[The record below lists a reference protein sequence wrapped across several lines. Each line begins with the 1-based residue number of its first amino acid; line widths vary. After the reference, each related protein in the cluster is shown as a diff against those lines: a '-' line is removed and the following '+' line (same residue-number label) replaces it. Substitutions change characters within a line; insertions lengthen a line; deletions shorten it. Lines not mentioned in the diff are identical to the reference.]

1 MLNYRETEILNNLIK
16 GEKYNFKL
24 ISEKYGVSDR
34 AARYYI
40 NNIDSIL
47 RLLDYK
53 ITKKVKN
60 SIYLDT
66 NQDFKSLFEILEKIH
81 KLSIED
87 RIDILKL
94 ILFFDEKG
102 LNITKICKELE
113 ISRTTIKKDL
123 KLISEEFKIQEIELI
138 YKNVDGYHINGN
150 FQKILIKKIELLE
163 KLFDSL
169 NDQNFSKVVK
179 TKVFHYF
186 FKYIKQK
193 NIENAKKFIVEIEKV
208 MFLNINEE
216 SYNKIFSYVLLLLN
230 FEKDCENKKDFTA
243 KKFLIHTEEYKKI
256 EKILQKI
263 LNKNE
268 IKSEMLIEI
277 TDLIMGININ
287 SLKNNSFEDWINEE
301 LIIKKMIS
309 KGSKMV
315 KTDLTRD
322 EILYNGLLYHIKPA
336 MYRIKNNIQI
346 TNSVFQELILE
357 KDPILEVVNR
367 AIEEIESLFEVKF
380 PEDEIALMGFHIK
393 ASIERNTSEKT
404 KKVILICG
412 LGYGSSK
419 VLEQSLKEN
428 YDLDIVDVLP
438 YYLIK
443 TSMPN
448 YKNIDLI
455 LSTIDLEETYDIPVI
470 KINPLLKEQDF
481 ILLSKYGI
489 RKNIT
494 KISLKQIMDI
504 IKNNTTIT
512 DEYKLINDL
521 KNKLENKIIDDLSE
535 AGIILKKMLNKNNV
549 QFVNKVNNWK
559 EAITKAGNIL
569 QKNGFIKQDYVEEMI
584 KLIEK
589 HGAYIIIEEGMA
601 IPHAPISK
609 NVLKTG
615 ISLLIVKE
623 KVLFPNG
630 KSANIFLSFATINK
644 TEHLGILNDLFELI
658 TKYNFIE
665 KISKITKYEEL
676 EEFFRKELIC

>member
-47 RLLDYK
+47 QLLDYK
-53 ITKKVKN
+53 ITKKSKN
-60 SIYLDT
+60 SVYLDT

-102 LNITKICKELE
+102 LNITKICKKLE
-113 ISRTTIKKDL
+113 ISRTAIKKHL

-138 YKNVDGYHINGN
+138 YKNADGYHINGN

-268 IKSEMLIEI
+268 INSEMLIEI

-309 KGSKMV
+309 KVSKIV

-357 KDPILEVVNR
+357 KDPILEIVNR

-512 DEYKLINDL
+512 DENKLINEL
-521 KNKLENKIIDDLSE
+521 KNKLENKVIDDLSE
-535 AGIILKKMLNKNNV
+535 VGIILKKMLNKNNV
-549 QFVNKVNNWK
+549 QFVNKVSDWK

-569 QKNGFIKQDYVEEMI
+569 QKNGFIKQDYIEEMI

-630 KSANIFLSFATINK
+630 KGANIFLSFATINK

-665 KISKITKYEEL
+665 KISKITEYEEL

>member
-16 GEKYNFKL
+16 GKKYTFKL
-24 ISEKYGVSDR
+24 ISEKYSVSDR

-53 ITKKVKN
+53 ITEKDKN
-60 SIYLDT
+60 SISLDT
-66 NQDFKSLFEILEKIH
+66 DQDFKNLFDILENIH

-87 RIDILKL
+87 RITILKL
-94 ILFFDEKG
+94 ILFFDTEG
-102 LNITKICKELE
+102 LNITKVCDELE

-123 KLISEEFKIQEIELI
+123 KQMSEKFKIQGIEVV
-138 YKNVDGYHINGN
+138 YKNSKGYHINGN
-150 FQKILIKKIELLE
+150 FREILIKKIELLE
-163 KLFDSL
+163 KIFDFI
-169 NDQNFSKVVK
+169 NNKKTSKIVK
-179 TKVFHYF
+179 TQVLRYF

-230 FEKDCENKKDFTA
+230 SEKFHGNEKDLTA
-243 KKFLIHTEEYKKI
+243 KKFLIHTEEYQKI

-268 IKSEMLIEI
+268 IKSEMLLEI

-287 SLKNNSFEDWINEE
+287 SLKNNSFEGWINEE
-301 LIIKKMIS
+301 LII
-309 KGSKMV
+309 
-315 KTDLTRD
+315 
-322 EILYNGLLYHIKPA
+322 
-336 MYRIKNNIQI
+336 
-346 TNSVFQELILE
+346 E
-357 KDPILEVVNR
+357 KDPILDVVNK
-367 AIEEIESLFEVKF
+367 AVQEVEELFEVKF

-419 VLEQSLKEN
+419 VLEHSLKEN

-448 YKNIDLI
+448 YANIDLI
-455 LSTIDLEETYDIPVI
+455 LSTIDLEESYDIPVV
-470 KINPLLKEQDF
+470 KINPLPKEEDF

-489 RKNIT
+489 RKNIA
-494 KISLKQIMDI
+494 KVSLKQIMDI
-504 IKNNTTIT
+504 IENNTTIK
-512 DEYKLINDL
+512 DKNKLVNEL

-535 AGIILKKMLNKNNV
+535 VGIILKEMLNRNNV
-549 QFVNKVNNWK
+549 QFVDKVKDWK
-559 EAITKAGNIL
+559 EAITKAGEILEKNNI
-569 QKNGFIKQDYVEEMI
+569 IRHDYIEEMV

-589 HGAYIIIEEGMA
+589 HGAYIVIEEGMA
-601 IPHAPISK
+601 IPHAPISE
-609 NVLKTG
+609 NVLKAG
-615 ISLLIVKE
+615 ISLLVVKE

-630 KSANIFLSFATINK
+630 KGANIFLSFATTNNI
-644 TEHLGILNDLFELI
+644 EHLGILNDLFELI

-665 KISKITKYEEL
+665 KISKITDYEEL
-676 EEFFRKELIC
+676 EEYFRKELVC

>member
-47 RLLDYK
+47 QLLDYK

-123 KLISEEFKIQEIELI
+123 KLISEEFKMQGIELI
-138 YKNVDGYHINGN
+138 YKNVDGYHINGS

-169 NDQNFSKVVK
+169 NDKNFSKVIK
-179 TKVFHYF
+179 TQVFDYF

-268 IKSEMLIEI
+268 TKSETLIEI

-309 KGSKMV
+309 KVSKIV

-367 AIEEIESLFEVKF
+367 AIEEIEGLFEVKF

-455 LSTIDLEETYDIPVI
+455 LSTIDLEKTYDIPVI

-535 AGIILKKMLNKNNV
+535 AGTILKKMLNKNNV
-549 QFVNKVNNWK
+549 QFVNKVSNWK

-569 QKNGFIKQDYVEEMI
+569 QKNGFIKQEYIEEMI

-609 NVLKTG
+609 NILKTG

-630 KSANIFLSFATINK
+630 KGANIFLSFATINK

-665 KISKITKYEEL
+665 KISKITEYEEL
-676 EEFFRKELIC
+676 EEYFRKELIC

>member
-47 RLLDYK
+47 QLLDYK

-94 ILFFDEKG
+94 ILFFDKKG

-169 NDQNFSKVVK
+169 NDQNFSKVIK

-268 IKSEMLIEI
+268 IKSGMLIEI

-309 KGSKMV
+309 KVSKIV

-549 QFVNKVNNWK
+549 QFVNKVSDWK

-615 ISLLIVKE
+615 ISLLILKE

-630 KSANIFLSFATINK
+630 KGANIFLSFATINK

-665 KISKITKYEEL
+665 KISKITEYEEL
-676 EEFFRKELIC
+676 EEFFRKEIIC

>member
-47 RLLDYK
+47 QLLDYK

-169 NDQNFSKVVK
+169 NDQNFSKVIK

-193 NIENAKKFIVEIEKV
+193 NIENAKKIIVEIEKV

-309 KGSKMV
+309 KVSKIV

-549 QFVNKVNNWK
+549 QFVNKVSDWK

-569 QKNGFIKQDYVEEMI
+569 QKNGFIKQEYIEEMI

-630 KSANIFLSFATINK
+630 KGANIFLSFATTNK

-665 KISKITKYEEL
+665 KISKITEYEEL

>member
-47 RLLDYK
+47 QLLDYK

-309 KGSKMV
+309 KVSKIV

-455 LSTIDLEETYDIPVI
+455 LSTIDLEETYGIPVI

-589 HGAYIIIEEGMA
+589 HGAYIILEEGMA

-630 KSANIFLSFATINK
+630 KGANIFLSFATIKK

-665 KISKITKYEEL
+665 KISKITEYEEL
-676 EEFFRKELIC
+676 EEFFRKEIIC

>member
-1 MLNYRETEILNNLIK
+1 MEDIL
-16 GEKYNFKL
+16 
-24 ISEKYGVSDR
+24 
-34 AARYYI
+34 
-40 NNIDSIL
+40 
-47 RLLDYK
+47 
-53 ITKKVKN
+53 
-60 SIYLDT
+60 
-66 NQDFKSLFEILEKIH
+66 
-81 KLSIED
+81 ED

-123 KLISEEFKIQEIELI
+123 KLISEEFKMQGIELI
-138 YKNVDGYHINGN
+138 YKNVDGYHINGS

-169 NDQNFSKVVK
+169 NDKNFSKVIK
-179 TKVFHYF
+179 TQVFHYF

-309 KGSKMV
+309 KVSKIV

-549 QFVNKVNNWK
+549 QFVNKVSDWK

-609 NVLKTG
+609 NVLKTR

-630 KSANIFLSFATINK
+630 KGANIFLSFATINK

-665 KISKITKYEEL
+665 KISKITEYEEL

>member
-47 RLLDYK
+47 QLLDYK

-268 IKSEMLIEI
+268 INSEMLIEI

-309 KGSKMV
+309 KVSKIV

-357 KDPILEVVNR
+357 KDPILEIVNR

-535 AGIILKKMLNKNNV
+535 AEIILKKMLNKNNV
-549 QFVNKVNNWK
+549 QFVNKVSDWK

-569 QKNGFIKQDYVEEMI
+569 QKNGFIKQGYVEEMI

-630 KSANIFLSFATINK
+630 KGANIFLSFATINK

-665 KISKITKYEEL
+665 KISKITEYEEL
-676 EEFFRKELIC
+676 EEFFRKEIIC

>member
-47 RLLDYK
+47 QLLDYK

-169 NDQNFSKVVK
+169 NDQNFSKVIK

-193 NIENAKKFIVEIEKV
+193 NIENAKKIIVEIEKV

-309 KGSKMV
+309 KVSKIV

-367 AIEEIESLFEVKF
+367 AIEEIESLFGVKF

-549 QFVNKVNNWK
+549 QFVNKVSDWK

-569 QKNGFIKQDYVEEMI
+569 QKNGFIKQEYIEEMI

-630 KSANIFLSFATINK
+630 KGANIFLSFATINK

-665 KISKITKYEEL
+665 KISKITEYEEL

>member
-47 RLLDYK
+47 RLLGYK
-53 ITKKVKN
+53 ITKKDKN
-60 SIYLDT
+60 NIFLDT
-66 NQDFKSLFEILEKIH
+66 HQNFKNLYEVLEKIH
-81 KLSIED
+81 KLSVED
-87 RIDILKL
+87 RINILKL
-94 ILFFDEKG
+94 IIFFDEKG
-102 LNITKICKELE
+102 LNITKICDELE

-123 KLISEEFKIQEIELI
+123 KLLTEEFQTQGIELI
-138 YKNVDGYHINGN
+138 YKNNNGYRINGN
-150 FQKILIKKIELLE
+150 FQDILIKQIELLE
-163 KLFDSL
+163 KMFDYL
-169 NDQNFSKVVK
+169 NDKNSSKVLK

-186 FKYIKQK
+186 FKYIKEE
-193 NIENAKKFIVEIEKV
+193 NIENAKKFLVEIEKV
-208 MFLNINEE
+208 MFLNINED
-216 SYNKIFSYVLLLLN
+216 SYNKIFSYVIILLN
-230 FEKDCENKKDFTA
+230 FEEIYENNKDLTA
-243 KKFLIHTEEYKKI
+243 KKFLVQTDEYKKI
-256 EKILQKI
+256 EKILKQI

-309 KGSKMV
+309 KVSKIV

-346 TNSVFQELILE
+346 KNSVFQELILE

-367 AIEEIESLFEVKF
+367 VVQEIEELFEVKF

-404 KKVILICG
+404 KKVVLICG

-448 YKNIDLI
+448 YANIDLI
-455 LSTIDLEETYDIPVI
+455 LSTIDLEENYDIPVV
-470 KINPLLKEQDF
+470 KINPLLKEEDF

-494 KISLKQIMDI
+494 KVSLKQIMEI
-504 IKNNTTIT
+504 IKNNTDIK
-512 DEYKLINDL
+512 DENKLVNNL
-521 KNKLENKIIDDLSE
+521 KNELENKIIDDLSE
-535 AGIILKKMLNKNNV
+535 VGSILKKMLNKNNV
-549 QFVNKVNNWK
+549 KFVNKVKDWK
-559 EAITKAGNIL
+559 EAIRKAGNIL
-569 QKNGFIKQDYVEEMI
+569 EKNKFIRHEYINEMI
-584 KLIEK
+584 KLTEK
-589 HGAYIIIEEGMA
+589 HGAYIIIEEGIA
-601 IPHAPISK
+601 IPHAPISE

-623 KVLFPNG
+623 KVIFPNG
-630 KSANIFLSFATINK
+630 KGANIFLSFATTDK

-658 TKYNFIE
+658 TKYKFIE
-665 KISKITKYEEL
+665 KISKITEYEEL
-676 EEFFRKELIC
+676 EEYFRKELIC

>member
-1 MLNYRETEILNNLIK
+1 MSK
-16 GEKYNFKL
+16 
-24 ISEKYGVSDR
+24 
-34 AARYYI
+34 
-40 NNIDSIL
+40 
-47 RLLDYK
+47 
-53 ITKKVKN
+53 
-60 SIYLDT
+60 
-66 NQDFKSLFEILEKIH
+66 
-81 KLSIED
+81 
-87 RIDILKL
+87 
-94 ILFFDEKG
+94 
-102 LNITKICKELE
+102 
-113 ISRTTIKKDL
+113 
-123 KLISEEFKIQEIELI
+123 EFKMQKIELV
-138 YKNVDGYHINGN
+138 YKNANGYRLNGN
-150 FQKILIKKIELLE
+150 FREILIKKIELLE
-163 KLFDSL
+163 KIFDSL
-169 NDQNFSKVVK
+169 NDKNSSKVVK
-179 TKVFHYF
+179 AQVYHYF

-193 NIENAKKFIVEIEKV
+193 NIENTKKFIVEIEKV

-216 SYNKIFSYVLLLLN
+216 SYNKIFSYVLILLN
-230 FEKDCENKKDFTA
+230 FEKIYENSNDLTA
-243 KKFLIHTEEYKKI
+243 KKFLINTEEYKKI
-256 EKILQKI
+256 EKILKNI

-268 IKSEMLIEI
+268 IKTEILIEI

-309 KGSKMV
+309 KVSKIV

-322 EILYNGLLYHIKPA
+322 EILYNGLLYHIKSA

-357 KDPILEVVNR
+357 KDPILDVVNK
-367 AIEEIESLFEVKF
+367 AIEEIEGLFEVKF

-448 YKNIDLI
+448 YANIDLI
-455 LSTIDLEETYDIPVI
+455 LSTIDLEENYDIPVI

-512 DEYKLINDL
+512 DENKLINEL
-521 KNKLENKIIDDLSE
+521 KNKLENKVIDDLSE
-535 AGIILKKMLNKNNV
+535 VGIILKKMLSKNNV
-549 QFVNKVNNWK
+549 QFVDKVKDWK
-559 EAITKAGNIL
+559 EAIIKAGEIL
-569 QKNGFIKQDYVEEMI
+569 ERNGFIKKNYIVEMI

-601 IPHAPISK
+601 IPHASISK

-630 KSANIFLSFATINK
+630 KGANIFLSFATTSK

-665 KISKITKYEEL
+665 KISKITEYEEL
-676 EEFFRKELIC
+676 DEFFRKELIC

>member
-1 MLNYRETEILNNLIK
+1 MLNYRETEILNSLIK

-47 RLLDYK
+47 QLLDYK

-138 YKNVDGYHINGN
+138 YKNIDGYHINGN

-169 NDQNFSKVVK
+169 NNQNFSKVVK

-193 NIENAKKFIVEIEKV
+193 NIENAKKFIIEIEKV
-208 MFLNINEE
+208 MFLNINED

-309 KGSKMV
+309 KVSKIV

-357 KDPILEVVNR
+357 KDSILEVVNR

-535 AGIILKKMLNKNNV
+535 AGTILKKMLNKNNV
-549 QFVNKVNNWK
+549 QFVNKVSNWK

-569 QKNGFIKQDYVEEMI
+569 QKNGFIKQEYIEEMI

-630 KSANIFLSFATINK
+630 KGANIFLSFATINK

-665 KISKITKYEEL
+665 KISKITEYEEL
-676 EEFFRKELIC
+676 EEYFRKELIC

>member
-16 GEKYNFKL
+16 GKKYNFKL

-34 AARYYI
+34 AVRYYI

-53 ITKKVKN
+53 ITKKAKN
-60 SIYLDT
+60 SISLDT
-66 NQDFKSLFEILEKIH
+66 NQDFKNLFEILEKIH
-81 KLSIED
+81 KLSMED
-87 RIDILKL
+87 RISILKL

-102 LNITKICKELE
+102 LNITKICEELE

-123 KLISEEFKIQEIELI
+123 KLMSKEFKMQKIEIV
-138 YKNVDGYHINGN
+138 YKNANGYRLSGN
-150 FQKILIKKIELLE
+150 FRDILIKKIELLE
-163 KLFDSL
+163 KIFDSL
-169 NDQNFSKVVK
+169 NDKNSSKVVK
-179 TKVFHYF
+179 AQVYRYF

-193 NIENAKKFIVEIEKV
+193 NIENTKKFIVEIEKV

-216 SYNKIFSYVLLLLN
+216 SYNKIFSYVLILLN
-230 FEKDCENKKDFTA
+230 FEKIYENSNDLTA
-243 KKFLIHTEEYKKI
+243 KKFLINTEEYKKI
-256 EKILQKI
+256 EKILKNI

-268 IKSEMLIEI
+268 IKTEILIEI

-309 KGSKMV
+309 KVSKIV

-346 TNSVFQELILE
+346 TNSVFQELI
-357 KDPILEVVNR
+357 
-367 AIEEIESLFEVKF
+367 

-419 VLEQSLKEN
+419 VLEQSLKGN

-448 YKNIDLI
+448 YANIDLI
-455 LSTIDLEETYDIPVI
+455 LSTIDLEENYGIPVV
-470 KINPLLKEQDF
+470 KINPLLKEEDF

-494 KISLKQIMDI
+494 KISLKQLMEI
-504 IKNNTTIT
+504 IKNNTTII
-512 DEYKLINDL
+512 DKNKLVNEL
-521 KNKLENKIIDDLSE
+521 KNKFENKINDDLLE
-535 AGIILKKMLNKNNV
+535 VGIILKKMLNKNNF
-549 QFVNKVNNWK
+549 QFVNEVKDWR

-569 QKNGFIKQDYVEEMI
+569 EENEIIRHDYISEMI
-584 KLIEK
+584 KMIEK
-589 HGAYIIIEEGMA
+589 HGAYIIIEEGIA
-601 IPHAPISK
+601 IPHAPISE

-615 ISLLIVKE
+615 ISLLVVKE

-630 KSANIFLSFATINK
+630 KGANIFLSFATANK

-665 KISKITKYEEL
+665 KISKITKFEEL
-676 EEFFRKELIC
+676 EEYFRKELIC

>member
-66 NQDFKSLFEILEKIH
+66 NQDFKNLFEILEKIN

-87 RIDILKL
+87 RINILKL

-102 LNITKICKELE
+102 LNITKICEELE

-123 KLISEEFKIQEIELI
+123 KLMSEEFKMQGIELV
-138 YKNVDGYHINGN
+138 YKNANGYRLNGN
-150 FQKILIKKIELLE
+150 FREILIKKIELLE
-163 KLFDSL
+163 QIFDSL
-169 NDQNFSKVVK
+169 NNKNFSKVIK
-179 TKVFHYF
+179 TQVFRHF

-230 FEKDCENKKDFTA
+230 FEKAHENQKDLIA
-243 KKFLIHTEEYKKI
+243 KKFLIHTEEYQKI

-263 LNKNE
+263 LNKNK

-287 SLKNNSFEDWINEE
+287 SLKNNSFKGWINEE

-309 KGSKMV
+309 KVSKIV

-357 KDPILEVVNR
+357 KDPILEVVNK
-367 AIEEIESLFEVKF
+367 AVEEIEGLFEVKF

-428 YDLDIVDVLP
+428 YNLDIVDVLP

-448 YKNIDLI
+448 YANIDLI
-455 LSTIDLEETYDIPVI
+455 LSTIDLEENYDIPVV
-470 KINPLLKEQDF
+470 KINPLLKGEDF

-512 DEYKLINDL
+512 DENRLINEL
-521 KNKLENKIIDDLSE
+521 KNKLENKVIDDLSE
-535 AGIILKKMLNKNNV
+535 VGIILKKMLSKNNV
-549 QFVNKVNNWK
+549 QFVDKVKDWK
-559 EAITKAGNIL
+559 EAIIKAGEIL
-569 QKNGFIKQDYVEEMI
+569 ERNGFIKKNYIVEMI

-615 ISLLIVKE
+615 ISLLVVKE

-630 KSANIFLSFATINK
+630 KGANIFLSFATTNK

-676 EEFFRKELIC
+676 EEYFRKELIC

>member
-1 MLNYRETEILNNLIK
+1 MLNYRETEILNSLIK

-47 RLLDYK
+47 QLLDYK

-94 ILFFDEKG
+94 ILFFDEKR

-123 KLISEEFKIQEIELI
+123 KLISEEFKKQGIELI
-138 YKNVDGYHINGN
+138 YKNIDGYHINGN

-169 NDQNFSKVVK
+169 NDKNFLKVVK
-179 TKVFHYF
+179 TQVFHYF

-208 MFLNINEE
+208 MFLNINKE

-309 KGSKMV
+309 KVSKIV
-315 KTDLTRD
+315 KADLTRD

-357 KDPILEVVNR
+357 KDSILEVVNR
-367 AIEEIESLFEVKF
+367 AVEEIEDLFEVKF

-455 LSTIDLEETYDIPVI
+455 LSTIDLEKTYDIPVI

-535 AGIILKKMLNKNNV
+535 AGTILKKMLNKNNV
-549 QFVNKVNNWK
+549 QFVNKVSNWK

-569 QKNGFIKQDYVEEMI
+569 QKNGFIKQEYIEEMI

-609 NVLKTG
+609 NILKTG

-630 KSANIFLSFATINK
+630 KGANIFLSFATINK

-665 KISKITKYEEL
+665 KISKITEYEEL
-676 EEFFRKELIC
+676 EEYFRKELIC

>member
-47 RLLDYK
+47 QLLDYK

-309 KGSKMV
+309 KVSKIV
-315 KTDLTRD
+315 KTNLTRD

-665 KISKITKYEEL
+665 KISKITEYEEL
-676 EEFFRKELIC
+676 EEFFRKEIIC

>member
-47 RLLDYK
+47 QLLDYK

-169 NDQNFSKVVK
+169 NDQNFSKVIK

-268 IKSEMLIEI
+268 IKSGMLIEI

-309 KGSKMV
+309 KVSKIV

-549 QFVNKVNNWK
+549 QFVNKVSDWK

-615 ISLLIVKE
+615 ISLLILKE

-630 KSANIFLSFATINK
+630 KGANIFLSFATINK

-665 KISKITKYEEL
+665 KISKITEYEEL
-676 EEFFRKELIC
+676 EEFFRKEIIC

>member
-47 RLLDYK
+47 QLLDYK

-169 NDQNFSKVVK
+169 NDQNFSKVIK

-193 NIENAKKFIVEIEKV
+193 NIENAKKIIVEIEKV

-309 KGSKMV
+309 KVSKIV

-512 DEYKLINDL
+512 DEYKL
-521 KNKLENKIIDDLSE
+521 
-535 AGIILKKMLNKNNV
+535 NKNNV
-549 QFVNKVNNWK
+549 QFFNKFSDWK

-569 QKNGFIKQDYVEEMI
+569 QKNGFIKQEYIEEMI

-630 KSANIFLSFATINK
+630 KGANIFLSFATINK

-665 KISKITKYEEL
+665 KISKITEYEEL

>member
-47 RLLDYK
+47 QLLDYK

-113 ISRTTIKKDL
+113 ISRTTIKKNL

-169 NDQNFSKVVK
+169 NDQNFSKVIK

-208 MFLNINEE
+208 MFLNINED

-230 FEKDCENKKDFTA
+230 FEKDCENKKDFTG

-309 KGSKMV
+309 KVSKIV

-455 LSTIDLEETYDIPVI
+455 LSTIDLEKTYDIPVI

-549 QFVNKVNNWK
+549 QFVNKVNDWK

-615 ISLLIVKE
+615 ISLLIIKE

-630 KSANIFLSFATINK
+630 KGANIFLSFATINK

-665 KISKITKYEEL
+665 KISKITEYEEL
-676 EEFFRKELIC
+676 EEFFRKEIIC

>member
-1 MLNYRETEILNNLIK
+1 MAFQTEQLDIILIILIV
-16 GEKYNFKL
+16 F
-24 ISEKYGVSDR
+24 YGYLTS
-34 AARYYI
+34 
-40 NNIDSIL
+40 
-47 RLLDYK
+47 K

-66 NQDFKSLFEILEKIH
+66 NQDFKNLFEILEKIH

-87 RIDILKL
+87 RIDIL

-102 LNITKICKELE
+102 LNITKICEELE

-123 KLISEEFKIQEIELI
+123 KLISEEFKMQGIELV
-138 YKNVDGYHINGN
+138 YKNSNGYRLNGN
-150 FQKILIKKIELLE
+150 FREILIKKIELLE
-163 KLFDSL
+163 KIFDSL
-169 NDQNFSKVVK
+169 NDKNSSKVIK
-179 TKVFHYF
+179 TQVFRYF

-230 FEKDCENKKDFTA
+230 FEKAHENEKDLIA
-243 KKFLIHTEEYKKI
+243 KKFLIHTEEYQKI

-263 LNKNE
+263 LNKNK

-287 SLKNNSFEDWINEE
+287 SLKNNSFKGWINEE

-309 KGSKMV
+309 KVSKIV

-357 KDPILEVVNR
+357 KDPILEVVNK
-367 AIEEIESLFEVKF
+367 AVEEIEGLFEVKF

-448 YKNIDLI
+448 YANIDLI
-455 LSTIDLEETYDIPVI
+455 LSTIDLEENYDIPVI

-512 DEYKLINDL
+512 DENKLINEL
-521 KNKLENKIIDDLSE
+521 KNKLENKVIDDLSE

-549 QFVNKVNNWK
+549 QFVDKVKDWK

-569 QKNGFIKQDYVEEMI
+569 EENKIIRYDYINEMI
-584 KLIEK
+584 KMIEK
-589 HGAYIIIEEGMA
+589 HGAYIIIEEGIA
-601 IPHAPISK
+601 IPHAPISE

-630 KSANIFLSFATINK
+630 KGANIFLSFATTSK

-665 KISKITKYEEL
+665 KISKITEYEEL
-676 EEFFRKELIC
+676 EEYFRKELIC

>member
-1 MLNYRETEILNNLIK
+1 M
-16 GEKYNFKL
+16 
-24 ISEKYGVSDR
+24 
-34 AARYYI
+34 
-40 NNIDSIL
+40 
-47 RLLDYK
+47 
-53 ITKKVKN
+53 
-60 SIYLDT
+60 
-66 NQDFKSLFEILEKIH
+66 
-81 KLSIED
+81 
-87 RIDILKL
+87 KL

-102 LNITKICKELE
+102 LNITKICEELE

-123 KLISEEFKIQEIELI
+123 KLMSEEFKIQGIELV
-138 YKNVDGYHINGN
+138 YKNSNGYRLNGN
-150 FQKILIKKIELLE
+150 FREILIKKIELLE
-163 KLFDSL
+163 QIFDSL
-169 NDQNFSKVVK
+169 NDKNFSKVIK
-179 TKVFHYF
+179 TQVFRYF

-230 FEKDCENKKDFTA
+230 FEKSHENETDLIA
-243 KKFLIHTEEYKKI
+243 KKFLVHTEEYQKI

-263 LNKNE
+263 LNKNK

-287 SLKNNSFEDWINEE
+287 SLKNNSFKGWIIEE
-301 LIIKKMIS
+301 LIIKKLIS
-309 KGSKMV
+309 KVSKVV

-357 KDPILEVVNR
+357 KDPILEVVNK
-367 AIEEIESLFEVKF
+367 AIEDIEGLFEVKF

-448 YKNIDLI
+448 YANIDLI
-455 LSTIDLEETYDIPVI
+455 LSTIDLEESYDIPVV
-470 KINPLLKEQDF
+470 KINPLLKEEDF

-494 KISLKQIMDI
+494 KISLKQLMEI
-504 IKNNTTIT
+504 IKNNTTII
-512 DEYKLINDL
+512 DKNKLINDL
-521 KNKLENKIIDDLSE
+521 KNELGNKVIDDLLE
-535 AGIILKKMLNKNNV
+535 VGIILKKMLNKNNF
-549 QFVNKVNNWK
+549 QFINKVKDWR

-569 QKNGFIKQDYVEEMI
+569 EENEIIRHDYISEMI
-584 KLIEK
+584 KMIEK
-589 HGAYIIIEEGMA
+589 HGAYIIIEERIA
-601 IPHAPISK
+601 IPHAPISE

-630 KSANIFLSFATINK
+630 KGANIFLSFATTNK

-665 KISKITKYEEL
+665 KISKITEYEEL
-676 EEFFRKELIC
+676 EEYFRKELVC

>member
-47 RLLDYK
+47 QLLDYK

-169 NDQNFSKVVK
+169 NDQNFSKVIK

-287 SLKNNSFEDWINEE
+287 SLKNNSLEDWINEE

-309 KGSKMV
+309 KVSKIV

-549 QFVNKVNNWK
+549 QFVNKVSDWK

-569 QKNGFIKQDYVEEMI
+569 QKNGFIKQEYIEEMI

-630 KSANIFLSFATINK
+630 KGANIFLSFATINK
-644 TEHLGILNDLFELI
+644 TGHLGILNDLFELI

-665 KISKITKYEEL
+665 KISKITEYEEL
-676 EEFFRKELIC
+676 EEYFRKELIC

>member
-47 RLLDYK
+47 QLLDYK

-66 NQDFKSLFEILEKIH
+66 NQDFKSLFKILEKIH

-123 KLISEEFKIQEIELI
+123 KLISKEFKIQEIELI

-169 NDQNFSKVVK
+169 NNQNFSKVVK

-193 NIENAKKFIVEIEKV
+193 NIENSKKFIVEIEKV

-309 KGSKMV
+309 KVSKIV

-367 AIEEIESLFEVKF
+367 AIEEIEGLFEVKF

-494 KISLKQIMDI
+494 KISLKQIMEI

-549 QFVNKVNNWK
+549 QFVNKVSDWK

-569 QKNGFIKQDYVEEMI
+569 QKNGFIKQDYIEEMI

-630 KSANIFLSFATINK
+630 KGANIFLSFATINK

-665 KISKITKYEEL
+665 KISKITEYEEL
-676 EEFFRKELIC
+676 EEFFRKEIIC

>member
-47 RLLDYK
+47 QLLDYK

-169 NDQNFSKVVK
+169 NNQNFSKVVK

-208 MFLNINEE
+208 MFLNINED

-309 KGSKMV
+309 KVSKIV

-494 KISLKQIMDI
+494 KISLKQIMNI

-549 QFVNKVNNWK
+549 QFVNKVSDWK

-569 QKNGFIKQDYVEEMI
+569 QKNGFIKQEYIEEMI

-609 NVLKTG
+609 NVLKMG

-630 KSANIFLSFATINK
+630 KGANIFLSFATINK

-665 KISKITKYEEL
+665 KISKITEYEEL

>member
-47 RLLDYK
+47 QLLDYK

-268 IKSEMLIEI
+268 INSEMLIEI

-309 KGSKMV
+309 KVSKIV

-357 KDPILEVVNR
+357 KDPILEIVNR

-549 QFVNKVNNWK
+549 QFVNKVSDWK

-569 QKNGFIKQDYVEEMI
+569 QKNGFIKQGYVEEMI

-630 KSANIFLSFATINK
+630 KGANIFLSFATTNK

-665 KISKITKYEEL
+665 KISKITEYEEL
-676 EEFFRKELIC
+676 EEFFRKEIIC

>member
-1 MLNYRETEILNNLIK
+1 MLNYRETEVLNNLIK

-66 NQDFKSLFEILEKIH
+66 NQDFNNLFEILEKIN

-87 RIDILKL
+87 RINILKL

-102 LNITKICKELE
+102 LNITKICEELE

-123 KLISEEFKIQEIELI
+123 KLMSEEFKIQGIELV
-138 YKNVDGYHINGN
+138 YKNANGYRLNGN
-150 FQKILIKKIELLE
+150 FREILIKKIDLLE
-163 KLFDSL
+163 QIFDFF
-169 NDQNFSKVVK
+169 NNKNFSKVIK
-179 TKVFHYF
+179 TQVFRYF

-230 FEKDCENKKDFTA
+230 FEKSHENETDLIA
-243 KKFLIHTEEYKKI
+243 KKFLIHTEEYQKI

-263 LNKNE
+263 LNKNK

-287 SLKNNSFEDWINEE
+287 SLKNNSFKGWINEE

-309 KGSKMV
+309 KVSKIV

-357 KDPILEVVNR
+357 KDPILEVVNK
-367 AIEEIESLFEVKF
+367 AVEEIEGLFEVKF

-448 YKNIDLI
+448 YANIDLI
-455 LSTIDLEETYDIPVI
+455 LSTIDLEENYDIPVV
-470 KINPLLKEQDF
+470 KINSLLKEEDF

-494 KISLKQIMDI
+494 KISLNQLMKI
-504 IKNNTTIT
+504 IKNNTTI
-512 DEYKLINDL
+512 DDKSKLVDDL
-521 KNKLENKIIDDLSE
+521 KNELGNKIIDDLSE
-535 AGIILKKMLNKNNV
+535 VGIVLKEMLGKNNV
-549 QFVNKVNNWK
+549 RFVNKVKDWK

-569 QKNGFIKQDYVEEMI
+569 EKNGFIKYEYIDEMI
-584 KLIEK
+584 KLTEK

-601 IPHAPISK
+601 IPHAPISE

-615 ISLLIVKE
+615 ISLLVVKE
-623 KVLFPNG
+623 KVVFPNRKG
-630 KSANIFLSFATINK
+630 ANIFLSFATTNK
-644 TEHLGILNDLFELI
+644 TENLCILNDLFELI
-658 TKYNFIE
+658 TKYKFIE
-665 KISKITKYEEL
+665 KISKITEYEEL
-676 EEFFRKELIC
+676 EEYFRKELIC